1 MLTNGPEGVK
11 APETD
16 LASAAD
22 RSRTSAERPRS
33 ALALAPALESIPG
46 LEVVYG
52 APLAPLTTLRIGGPA
67 EVLATAHTQRAL
79 VALLRL
85 TSSEGVPLHLLG
97 LGSNVLY
104 PDQGLDGVVARLGG
118 VFSRTRILGDLRSGS
133 PAPPED
139 HLNETPGH
147 ANTPAILRV
156 RAGGAVP
163 LPRLARS
170 TASRGLLGLEA
181 FSGFPSSVGGAVVMN
196 AGCYGVE
203 IKDVL
208 VWATALHRDGRR
220 QRYRVGDLEASYRKT
235 ALQGAGV
242 VVATAT
248 FQLRRGDAGT
258 ALARIE
264 ELNRKRWA
272 SLPSGLPN
280 AGSIFRNPAGDHA
293 GRLIEAAGLKGRSSG
308 GAQISPKHANV
319 IVNLG
324 DARADDVLAL
334 MTLARATVRDAFAV
348 ELEPEIVLE
357 GSLRERWSSERAG
370 ERAGPP

>member
-1 MLTNGPEGVK
+1 MLANGSGGVK
-11 APETD
+11 AYGT
-16 LASAAD
+16 AGAAAAELPA
-22 RSRTSAERPRS
+22 TSGGPRS
-33 ALALAPALESIPG
+33 ARAIVAALEAIAG
-46 LEVVYG
+46 LEIEHG

-67 EVLATAHTQRAL
+67 EVLATAHTERAL
-79 VALLRL
+79 VSLLRL
-85 TSSEGVPLHLLG
+85 THGEGVPLRLLG

-104 PDQGLDGVVARLGG
+104 PDSGLPGVVARLGRA
-118 VFSRTRILGDLRSGS
+118 FTRTRSLGGLRSGS
-133 PAPPED
+133 PALPDGEPS
-139 HLNETPGH
+139 ETPGRV
-147 ANTPAILRV
+147 NPEAIVRV
-156 RAGGAVP
+156 RAGGAVA

-170 TASRGLLGLEA
+170 TAQRGLLGLEA

-208 VWATALHRDGRR
+208 LSTTVLHRDGSRR
-220 QRYRVGDLEASYRKT
+220 RYRTRDLEASYRKT

-242 VVATAT
+242 VVASAT
-248 FQLRRGDAGT
+248 FQLRRGEAES
-258 ALARIE
+258 ALERIE
-264 ELNRKRWA
+264 QLNRKRWA

-280 AGSIFRNPAGDHA
+280 AGSIFRNPTGDAA
-293 GRLIEAAGLKGRSSG
+293 GRLIEAVGLKGRRSG

-334 MTLARATVRDAFAV
+334 MLLARAAVRGAFGV

-357 GSLRERWSSERAG
+357 GSLRERWTA
-370 ERAGPP
+370 AD

>member
-1 MLTNGPEGVK
+1 VGAV
-11 APETD
+11 
-16 LASAAD
+16 AA
-22 RSRTSAERPRS
+22 
-33 ALALAPALESIPG
+33 ALESIAG
-46 LEVVYG
+46 LEVERG
-52 APLAPLTTLRIGGPA
+52 APLAPLTTLRIGGRA

-79 VALLRL
+79 VALLAL
-85 TSSEGVPLHLLG
+85 THAEGVPLHLLG

-104 PDQGLDGVVARLGG
+104 PDSGLPGVVARLGRA
-118 VFSRTRILGDLRSGS
+118 FTRTRLLGDRLRS
-133 PAPPED
+133 
-139 HLNETPGH
+139 
-147 ANTPAILRV
+147 
-156 RAGGAVP
+156 GGAVP

-170 TASRGLLGLEA
+170 TAQRGLLGLEA

-208 VWATALHRDGRR
+208 VSTTTLDRAGRR
-220 QRYRVGDLEASYRKT
+220 RRYRASELEASYRRT

-242 VVATAT
+242 VVASAT
-248 FQLRRGDAGT
+248 FQLRRGDAGA

-280 AGSIFRNPAGDHA
+280 AGSIFRNPPGDHA
-293 GRLIEAAGLKGRSSG
+293 GRLIEAAGLKGRRSG

-319 IVNLG
+319 IVNVG

-334 MTLARATVRDAFAV
+334 MMLARRAVRDTSGV

-357 GSLRERWSSERAG
+357 GSLRERWTAG
-370 ERAGPP
+370 G

>member
-1 MLTNGPEGVK
+1 MLTNGPRCVK
-11 APETD
+11 A
-16 LASAAD
+16 SAP
-22 RSRTSAERPRS
+22 SS
-33 ALALAPALESIPG
+33 ALESIPG
-46 LEVVYG
+46 LEVEYG
-52 APLAPLTTLRIGGPA
+52 APLGPLTTLRIGGPA
-67 EVLATAHTQRAL
+67 EVLATAHTQKAL

-85 TSSEGVPLHLLG
+85 TSAEGVPLHLLG

-104 PDQGLDGVVARLGG
+104 PDQGLGGVVARLGRA
-118 VFSRTRILGDLRSGS
+118 FSHTRVLGDRL
-133 PAPPED
+133 
-139 HLNETPGH
+139 
-147 ANTPAILRV
+147 

-170 TASRGLLGLEA
+170 TAARGLLGLEA

-196 AGCYGVE
+196 AGCYGAE

-208 VWATALHRDGRR
+208 ISATALHRDGRR
-220 QRYRVGDLEASYRKT
+220 QRYRVADLEASYRKT

-258 ALARIE
+258 ALARID

-293 GRLIEAAGLKGRSSG
+293 GRLIEAAGLKGRRSG

-319 IVNLG
+319 IVNVG

-334 MTLARATVRDAFAV
+334 MTLARAAVRDAFGV

-357 GSLRERWSSERAG
+357 GSLRERWSSERPG
-370 ERAGPP
+370 ERAAP

>member
-1 MLTNGPEGVK
+1 M
-11 APETD
+11 
-16 LASAAD
+16 
-22 RSRTSAERPRS
+22 
-33 ALALAPALESIPG
+33 
-46 LEVVYG
+46 
-52 APLAPLTTLRIGGPA
+52 
-67 EVLATAHTQRAL
+67 LATAHTQKAL

-85 TSSEGVPLHLLG
+85 TSSAGVPLHLLG

-104 PDQGLDGVVARLGG
+104 PDQGLGGVVARLGG
-118 VFSRTRILGDLRSGS
+118 VFSRTRMLGDRL
-133 PAPPED
+133 
-139 HLNETPGH
+139 
-147 ANTPAILRV
+147 

-208 VWATALHRDGRR
+208 ISATALHRDGRR

-248 FQLRRGDAGT
+248 FQLRRGDAT
-258 ALARIE
+258 EALARID

-272 SLPSGLPN
+272 SLPFGPAERGIDLPQPC
-280 AGSIFRNPAGDHA
+280 GRPCRPADR
-293 GRLIEAAGLKGRSSG
+293 GRRPQRPALAAERRSARSTPTSSSTS
-308 GAQISPKHANV
+308 A
-319 IVNLG
+319 
-324 DARADDVLAL
+324 ARAP
-334 MTLARATVRDAFAV
+334 TTCSRSWSSPARRCAIAFGV

-357 GSLRERWSSERAG
+357 GSLRERWGLGRPG
-370 ERAGPP
+370 ERAAPP

>member
-1 MLTNGPEGVK
+1 MLANGSGGVK
-11 APETD
+11 ASGTGGTPAAEPSRS
-16 LASAAD
+16 SAAG
-22 RSRTSAERPRS
+22 T
-33 ALALAPALESIPG
+33 LLTPALVAALTAIDG
-46 LEVVYG
+46 LDLEHD
-52 APLAPLTTLRIGGPA
+52 APLAPLTTLRIGGRA

-79 VALLRL
+79 VAMLRL
-85 TSSEGVPLHLLG
+85 THAEGVPLQLLG

-104 PDQGLDGVVARLGG
+104 PDAGLPGVVARLGRA
-118 VFSRTRILGDLRSGS
+118 FARTRILGGLRSGS

-139 HLNETPGH
+139 AADDAPGPT
-147 ANTPAILRV
+147 NPPAILRV

-170 TASRGLLGLEA
+170 TAQGGLLGLEA

-208 VWATALHRDGRR
+208 VSTTTIGRDGTRR
-220 QRYRVGDLEASYRKT
+220 RYRAGELEASYRRT
-235 ALQGAGV
+235 ALQGTGV
-242 VVATAT
+242 VVASAT
-248 FQLRRGDAGT
+248 FQLRRGDA
-258 ALARIE
+258 AASLARIE

-280 AGSIFRNPAGDHA
+280 AGSIFRNPEGDFA
-293 GRLIEAAGLKGRSSG
+293 GRLIEAVGLKGRSAG

-319 IVNLG
+319 IVNVG

-334 MTLARATVRDAFAV
+334 MLLARTSVHERFGV

-357 GSLRERWSSERAG
+357 GDLRERWRREGGCA
-370 ERAGPP
+370 

>member
-1 MLTNGPEGVK
+1 MLANRSRGVK
-11 APETD
+11 D
-16 LASAAD
+16 SAAAGTVIAAALAD
-22 RSRTSAERPRS
+22 DDPPRS
-33 ALALAPALESIPG
+33 ARTLRPALEAIAG
-46 LEVVYG
+46 LEVRY
-52 APLAPLTTLRIGGPA
+52 AEPLAPLTTLRIGGPA

-85 TSSEGVPLHLLG
+85 THSTGVPLHLLG

-104 PDQGLDGVVARLGG
+104 PDSGLSGVVARLGG
-118 VFSRTRILGDLRSGS
+118 VFTRTRMLGDLRSGL
-133 PAPPED
+133 PAPAEEEFD
-139 HLNETPGH
+139 ATMSQ
-147 ANTPAILRV
+147 ANLPAIRYL
-156 RAGGAVP
+156 RAGGAVA

-170 TASRGLLGLEA
+170 TAQRGLLGLEA
-181 FSGFPSSVGGAVVMN
+181 FCGFPSSVGGAVVMN

-208 VWATALHRDGRR
+208 VSTTALHRDGSRR
-220 QRYRVGDLEASYRKT
+220 RYRTSELEASYRRT

-242 VVATAT
+242 VVASAT
-248 FQLRRGDAGT
+248 FRLRRGDAGA
-258 ALARIE
+258 ALARID

-280 AGSIFRNPAGDHA
+280 AGSIFRNPAGDFA
-293 GRLIEAAGLKGRSSG
+293 GRLIEAAGLKGRRSG

-334 MTLARATVRDAFAV
+334 MLLTRATVREAFGV
-348 ELEPEIVLE
+348 ELEPEVVLE
-357 GSLRERWSSERAG
+357 GSLRERWNADVPAVS
-370 ERAGPP
+370 PVP

>member
-1 MLTNGPEGVK
+1 MLANGPEGVK
-11 APETD
+11 TQGASSPAGPGRAGGDRLKT
-16 LASAAD
+16 ASAIA
-22 RSRTSAERPRS
+22 A
-33 ALALAPALESIPG
+33 ALGSIPG
-46 LEVVYG
+46 LTFELG

-67 EVLATAHTQRAL
+67 EVLVTIHSQRAL
-79 VALLRL
+79 EALLRL
-85 TSSEGVPLHLLG
+85 THTEGVPLQLLG

-104 PDQGLDGVVARLGG
+104 PDEGLSGVVARLAG
-118 VFSRTRILGDLRSGS
+118 VFTRTRMLGDRL
-133 PAPPED
+133 
-139 HLNETPGH
+139 
-147 ANTPAILRV
+147 

-208 VWATALHRDGRR
+208 VTTTGVHRDGRR
-220 QRYRVGDLEASYRKT
+220 ERFEVDDLEPSYRRTK
-235 ALQGAGV
+235 LQGSGV
-242 VVATAT
+242 VVASAT
-248 FQLRRGDAGT
+248 FQLRRGDAT
-258 ALARIE
+258 AALARIE

-280 AGSIFRNPAGDHA
+280 AGSIFRNPEGDHA
-293 GRLIEAAGLKGRSSG
+293 GRLIEAAGLKGRRAG
-308 GAQISPKHANV
+308 GAEISPKHANV
-319 IVNLG
+319 IVNVG

-334 MTLARATVRDAFAV
+334 MLTARSTVLERFGV

-357 GSLRERWSSERAG
+357 GGLRDRWRSDRGAE
-370 ERAGPP
+370 